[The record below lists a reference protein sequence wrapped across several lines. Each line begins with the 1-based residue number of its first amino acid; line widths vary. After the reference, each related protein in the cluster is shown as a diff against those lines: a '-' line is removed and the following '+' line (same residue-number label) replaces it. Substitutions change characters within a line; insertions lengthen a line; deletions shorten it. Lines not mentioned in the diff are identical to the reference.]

1 MPKKQLIVL
10 SSITYAYKARDF
22 LYNKGIKCYVERIP
36 ANLRKSGCGYCI
48 RLNGGTNS
56 IDVNSVAKMLT
67 EKGIR
72 VKDVIE
78 L

>member
-1 MPKKQLIVL
+1 MQKKQLIVL

-22 LYNKGIKCYVERIP
+22 LFNKGIKCYVERIP

-48 RLNGGTNS
+48 RVNG
-56 IDVNSVAKMLT
+56 DAKKIASMLT

-72 VKDVIE
+72 VKDIIE